1 MIRLK
6 NNKIRRYY
14 ENHQRIAYF
23 EKVSFEQF
31 LKDVKIPETDKL
43 DIENVGYK
51 MLVRDIYN
59 NIVKPRRSTSG
70 SAGYDFV
77 SPFSFVLNPGETI
90 KIATGIRVAM
100 DENWCLKIYP
110 RSGLGTKYR
119 LQLDNT
125 VGIIDSDYYFS
136 DNEGHIMLNLTNDSK
151 TETLTI
157 KAGDR
162 IVQGIFCEYG
172 ITVDDNVI
180 NKRNGGYG
188 STGR

>member
-1 MIRLK
+1 METRDNMIGMK
-6 NNKIRRYY
+6 SG
-14 ENHQRIAYF
+14 EHQRIACF

-31 LKDVKIPETDKL
+31 LKDVKIPETDKSY
-43 DIENVGYK
+43 IENIGYK
-51 MLVRDIYN
+51 MLIRDIYN
-59 NIVKPRRSTSG
+59 NIVRPRRSTSG

-77 SPFSFVLNPGETI
+77 SPFSFTLNPGETI

-100 DENWCLKIYP
+100 DKNWCLKIYP
-110 RSGLGTKYR
+110 RSGLGSKYR

-151 TETLTI
+151 SEALTI
-157 KAGDR
+157 KAGER

-172 ITVDDNVI
+172 ITVDDNVRD
-180 NKRNGGYG
+180 KRNGGYG